1 MAATMKEVYDKRN
14 LFPMYN
20 LVEFGANTNTQL
32 VKFLSEVGVNDLIL
46 AKTFAAPQSEVMVK
60 AIMEATNER
69 SIALGAATSHVGAVL
84 YHNFNIDNL
93 KDEYFSV
100 KFDTSQEGIDAGT
113 GFWTEDA
120 AAAVFKGVYYS
131 ELGRKALDDA
141 VEDPLSKAILGAIT
155 TSKIKQTY
163 KSRRRNYTE
172 ILEGKPAYREVM
184 GYKIKK
190 YLMTGDAA
198 ADNELSTLVTTII
211 IPNAPD
217 MDVMRYVDTQVKYDT
232 RYRYDV
238 EQLVLVFGSKMEF
251 MVDPRPGDVR
261 REVWNLA
268 EANDINPPLWEGR
281 ASVIVSPSLRI
292 YEVPYF
298 SKAVRVTDDPP
309 APPELMFIPY
319 KGVDNKILINVNNS
333 FGEYITDAI
342 SFNDEQRAQYVAKSN
357 AQNLIPPLVRFA
369 GDDTAENFILYRTRT
384 RPRNYLSFANSELV
398 TLSTSIRGLKGDASS
413 HIDSIL
419 PNVKYYYTARTVDVH
434 GNLSNPTSVF
444 EVEMVSEGDII
455 YPIIRDYE
463 FADYTPRVPSR
474 PLKKFL
480 QIKPAHIQTIQ
491 GGVLIKEGKE
501 QVRKSLKDFANAEE
515 IANGAGILTLGAAQ
529 EGLWNR
535 SFKLR
540 LTSKQTGRK
549 IDLNMT
555 FRLLNDQ

>member
-1 MAATMKEVYDKRN
+1 
-14 LFPMYN
+14 
-20 LVEFGANTNTQL
+20 
-32 VKFLSEVGVNDLIL
+32 
-46 AKTFAAPQSEVMVK
+46 
-60 AIMEATNER
+60 
-69 SIALGAATSHVGAVL
+69 
-84 YHNFNIDNL
+84 
-93 KDEYFSV
+93 
-100 KFDTSQEGIDAGT
+100 
-113 GFWTEDA
+113 
-120 AAAVFKGVYYS
+120 
-131 ELGRKALDDA
+131 
-141 VEDPLSKAILGAIT
+141 
-155 TSKIKQTY
+155 
-163 KSRRRNYTE
+163 
-172 ILEGKPAYREVM
+172 
-184 GYKIKK
+184 
-190 YLMTGDAA
+190 
-198 ADNELSTLVTTII
+198 
-211 IPNAPD
+211 
-217 MDVMRYVDTQVKYDT
+217 
-232 RYRYDV
+232 
-238 EQLVLVFGSKMEF
+238 
-251 MVDPRPGDVR
+251 
-261 REVWNLA
+261 
-268 EANDINPPLWEGR
+268 
-281 ASVIVSPSLRI
+281 VSPSLRI

-342 SFNDEQRAQYVAKSN
+342 SFNDEQEAQYVAKSD

-369 GDDTAENFILYRTRT
+369 GDDTAEDFILYRTRT

-491 GGVLIKEGKE
+491 GGVLSKDFKSEE
-501 QVRKSLKDFANAEE
+501 QIQQSLKDFANADEF
-515 IANGAGILTLGAAQ
+515 AKVVAAGRLTLGAAQ